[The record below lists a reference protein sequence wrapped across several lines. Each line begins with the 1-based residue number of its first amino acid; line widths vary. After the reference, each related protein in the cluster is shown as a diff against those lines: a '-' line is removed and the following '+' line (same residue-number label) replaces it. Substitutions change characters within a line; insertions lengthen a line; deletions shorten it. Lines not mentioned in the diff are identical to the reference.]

1 VSTLRHRASDG
12 SPDHGRAENI
22 HHSGVR
28 YRQYIGETDGYH
40 LNKSAVAI
48 VVGAL
53 ASSHFQPHTH
63 TETNMSAASIQS
75 VRPTRRIGAWT
86 LQGIIAA
93 AFLAAGFAKL
103 AGVPFMV
110 DLFAQIGLGQ
120 WFRIVTGVVEVT
132 GAVALL
138 IPGLASIGALW
149 LGGTMVGAVTTHLF
163 VLHTSPAPAIV
174 LGLLNAVVVYLRRDE
189 LVALL
194 HRVKG

>member
-1 VSTLRHRASDG
+1 
-12 SPDHGRAENI
+12 
-22 HHSGVR
+22 
-28 YRQYIGETDGYH
+28 
-40 LNKSAVAI
+40 
-48 VVGAL
+48 
-53 ASSHFQPHTH
+53 
-63 TETNMSAASIQS
+63 MSVTSIQS
-75 VRPTRRIGAWT
+75 IRPTHRIGAWT
-86 LQGIIAA
+86 LQGILAA

-120 WFRIVTGVVEVT
+120 WFRIVTGAVEVA

-138 IPGLASIGALW
+138 VPGLASIGALW
-149 LGGTMVGAVTTHLF
+149 LAFTMVGAVATHVF

-174 LGLLNAVVVYLRRDE
+174 LGVLNALVVHLRRDE

>member
-1 VSTLRHRASDG
+1 MGCWRR
-12 SPDHGRAENI
+12 
-22 HHSGVR
+22 
-28 YRQYIGETDGYH
+28 RQYIGLSDGYYR
-40 LNKSAVAI
+40 NKSTFAMTIGV
-48 VVGAL
+48 L
-53 ASSHFQPHTH
+53 ASFSLSTSY
-63 TETNMSAASIQS
+63 TMEINMSAASIQS

-86 LQGIIAA
+86 LQGVVAA

-120 WFRIVTGVVEVT
+120 WFRVVTGVVEVT
-132 GAVALL
+132 GAVALV

-149 LGGTMVGAVTTHLF
+149 LGGTMVGAVATHLF
-163 VLHTSPAPAIV
+163 VLHTSPVPAIV
-174 LGLLNAVVVYLRRDE
+174 LGLLNAVVIYLRRDE

>member
-1 VSTLRHRASDG
+1 
-12 SPDHGRAENI
+12 
-22 HHSGVR
+22 
-28 YRQYIGETDGYH
+28 
-40 LNKSAVAI
+40 
-48 VVGAL
+48 
-53 ASSHFQPHTH
+53 
-63 TETNMSAASIQS
+63 MSAASIQS

-120 WFRIVTGVVEVT
+120 WFRVVT

-138 IPGLASIGALW
+138 VPGLASIGALW
-149 LGGTMVGAVTTHLF
+149 LGGTMVGAVATHLF
-163 VLHTSPAPAIV
+163 VLHTSPVPAIV